1 MYRED
6 VAVSSV
12 NQVGS
17 GPTFEEAVMPERR
30 RLYGL
35 ALVITHDPSAA
46 EDAVQETLISAWRSW
61 SKVRDPRHPG
71 GWLTR
76 ICVRHCL
83 GRRRKSDSPVRFG
96 DTAGTLRAQGQI
108 EFDGALL
115 DFDRAFGL
123 LTAKQ
128 RAAFSLHVR
137 YGYTVVECA
146 ALMGCRPGTARSH
159 LGRAVATLRKEMSHE

>member
-6 VAVSSV
+6 SVVSNV
-12 NQVGS
+12 NRVES
-17 GPTFEEAVMPERR
+17 DWTFEQAVLPERR

-35 ALVITHDPSAA
+35 ALIIPRDPSAA
-46 EDAVQETLISAWRSW
+46 EDAVQETLFSAWRSW
-61 SKVRDPRHPG
+61 SKVRDPQHPS

-76 ICVRHCL
+76 ICGRQCL
-83 GRRRKSDSPVRFG
+83 LTRQFHAPRRFADASVNARGQGELACGG
-96 DTAGTLRAQGQI
+96 DLV
-108 EFDGALL
+108 

-128 RAAFSLHVR
+128 RAVFTLHVR
-137 YGYTVVECA
+137 HGYTVAESA